1 MNGKGGELIPPINQR
16 GEQTMSLLQ
25 VLQEELGLTIDE
37 AKELIKQFDYITGNS
52 LNAVKNSGVTVDGD
66 DKKKKFWK

>member
-37 AKELIKQFDYITGNS
+37 AKELIRE
-52 LNAVKNSGVTVDGD
+52 LNEE
-66 DKKKKFWK
+66 